1 MGNVKYVMYITEHA
15 KIRIQQLRAA
25 QGHQGL
31 RLRIYIESGGCSGL
45 QYGFKLERD
54 PNSEDLVLEYVVM
67 DKQSALYL
75 QGVTVDYVTDLKGA
89 RFVVN
94 NPNAQKTC
102 SCGTSFALTCDKKS
116 NHES

>member
-1 MGNVKYVMYITEHA
+1 MYMTES
-15 KIRIQQLRAA
+15 A
-25 QGHQGL
+25 QKQINYLKKRQNDPAL
-31 RLRIYIESGGCSGL
+31 RLRVYIESGGCSGL
-45 QYGFKLERD
+45 QYGFKLESN
-54 PNSEDLVLEYVVM
+54 PNSEDLVLEYVLM